1 MRELVRVVEH
11 WKHLA
16 DSAAA
21 EAAAELR
28 FSRRGLYVSPT
39 LEGMIRVDGDLDPET
54 GQTVLTAI
62 GAMVDAS
69 LREAGTDLR
78 SPAQRRAD
86 ALGEICRRYLDEGER
101 PVVAGERPHVLVS
114 VDLQAL
120 LGRAGRAELEDA
132 GLLTPT
138 AARRIACDAKVSRVI
153 TRGGSEPLEMGRRT
167 PVVPASLRRALVLRD
182 RGCRFPGCGR
192 AQAWCDAHHVM
203 HWADGG
209 ETSLANLVLLCRP
222 HHRTV
227 HGRFALEM
235 VDGRPVFRRSD
246 GSVLEDR
253 APP

>member
-1 MRELVRVVEH
+1 MRELVRVVEY

-21 EAAAELR
+21 EAAAERR

-39 LEGMIRVDGDLDPET
+39 LDGMIRVDGDLDPET

-69 LREAGTDLR
+69 VREAGTDLR

-132 GLLTPT
+132 GLLTP
-138 AARRIACDAKVSRVI
+138 RPP
-153 TRGGSEPLEMGRRT
+153 GGS
-167 PVVPASLRRALVLRD
+167 PA
-182 RGCRFPGCGR
+182 
-192 AQAWCDAHHVM
+192 
-203 HWADGG
+203 
-209 ETSLANLVLLCRP
+209 T
-222 HHRTV
+222 
-227 HGRFALEM
+227 
-235 VDGRPVFRRSD
+235 RRSP
-246 GSVLEDR
+246 G
-253 APP
+253 